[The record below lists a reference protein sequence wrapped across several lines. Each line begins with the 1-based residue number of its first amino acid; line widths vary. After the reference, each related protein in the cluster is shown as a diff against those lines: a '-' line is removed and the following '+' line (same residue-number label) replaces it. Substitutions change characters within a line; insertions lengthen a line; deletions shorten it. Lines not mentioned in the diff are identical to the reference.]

1 MSGAPG
7 DARADAAGERFGD
20 RILGAQ
26 VRLLYDE
33 LPTAVTASFVGATL
47 LSSVMWAQVERGV
60 IAAWFGAMLLNQ
72 AWRIVLYRRYR
83 RRSAYDA
90 AETRQWGR
98 WWAIGAGISG
108 LIWGS
113 AAFLFWV
120 DDSSVLQ
127 TILIV
132 SIFAVTSAAVLL
144 IATHLPSFYAFVLG
158 ALVPLVARTLLQAD
172 APYVLLALITT
183 IAAIGIIAFGR
194 NYNRS
199 FVASL
204 RSRFENEALAQAL
217 AEQNAAL
224 AQARSAAEHAQREAE
239 RANQS
244 MTQFFAAA
252 SHDLRQ
258 PIHALGLLGAALSE
272 RVRDPSAAPLLKS
285 ITASVGS
292 LEALFDELLDIS
304 RLDAG
309 VLEIGMRQ
317 FPMQSL
323 FERLRLEFAAEA
335 AERGLFLRVRP
346 TTAYAWSDPALVE
359 RILRNLVSN
368 ALRYT
373 RRGGVLVACR
383 TRGKLLAI
391 EVWDTGVGIPHAEQQ
406 RVFDEF
412 YQVSAPG
419 KSGRP
424 GIGLGL
430 AIVKRLAA
438 LVDAPIALR
447 SQPSRGSMFRITL
460 QRGDA
465 TRTPPNAA
473 AAAIDERMTLAGRR
487 IVVIEDDGEV
497 LEGMLALLGGWNAEV
512 VGAASADDAIA
523 VLAPARHAPDLVIA
537 SDALRNGASGG
548 QAIASVRGCFD
559 ASIPGIVVAGR
570 ITPAHRDEALA
581 NKYHLLAK
589 PVAPAKLRALI
600 AFQLAR

>member
-1 MSGAPG
+1 MAGAPG
-7 DARADAAGERFGD
+7 DARADVAGGKFSD

-33 LPTAVTASFVGATL
+33 LPTAVTASFVGAAL
-47 LSSVMWAQVERGV
+47 LSSVMWGQVQRGV
-60 IAAWFGAMLLNQ
+60 IAAWFAATLLNQ
-72 AWRIVLYRRYR
+72 AWRLVLYRRYR
-83 RRSAYDA
+83 RRSAYSA
-90 AETRQWGR
+90 AENRQWGR
-98 WWAIGAGISG
+98 WWAIGAGIAG

-172 APYVLLALITT
+172 APYLLLALITT

-204 RSRFENEALAQAL
+204 RSRFENEALAQTL

-224 AQARSAAEHAQREAE
+224 AQARSAAERAQREAE

-244 MTQFFAAA
+244 KTQFFAAA

-258 PIHALGLLGAALSE
+258 PIHALGLLVAALAE
-272 RVRDPSAAPLLKS
+272 RVRDPSATPLMKS
-285 ITASVGS
+285 ITASAGT
-292 LEALFDELLDIS
+292 LETLFDELLDIS
-304 RLDAG
+304 RIDAG
-309 VLEIGMRQ
+309 VLEVGMRH

-346 TTAYAWSDPALVE
+346 TTAHAWSDPALVK
-359 RILRNLVSN
+359 RVLRNLVSN

-383 TRGKLLAI
+383 RRGNLLAI

-406 RVFDEF
+406 HVFDEF
-412 YQVSAPG
+412 YQVAASG
-419 KSGRP
+419 HSGRP

-430 AIVKRLAA
+430 AIVKRLTA
-438 LVDAPIALR
+438 LIDAPIALR
-447 SQPSRGSMFRITL
+447 SQPHRGSMFRVTL
-460 QRGDA
+460 KRSDA
-465 TRTPPNAA
+465 AGTPPVAE
-473 AAAIDERMTLAGRR
+473 AAAIGERMTLAGRR
-487 IVVIEDDGEV
+487 IVVVEDDREV
-497 LEGMLALLGGWNAEV
+497 LEGMLALLEGWHAEV
-512 VGAASADDAIA
+512 VGAASADDAITA
-523 VLAPARHAPDLVIA
+523 LAPARRAPDLVIA
-537 SDALRNGASGG
+537 GDALRNGEGGG
-548 QAIASVRGCFD
+548 QAIASVRRRFD
-559 ASIPGIVVAGR
+559 ARIPGIVVAGS

-581 NKYHLLAK
+581 YDYHLLAK